1 MGLID
6 FIKGAG
12 SKIFG
17 TDEPAGPTAEE
28 KAAKRAAAEAK
39 ASEALE
45 KVVRKMSIPVQ
56 DLDVQF
62 KSGVATIRGKA
73 ATQEVAEKA
82 VLAVG
87 NVNGVAQVDDQIEVL
102 KKEPE
107 AVYYTVKPG
116 DYLSKIAKA
125 QYGNASKYNI
135 IFEANR
141 PMLEHPDKIY
151 PGQVLRIPPLSDN

>member
-17 TDEPAGPTAEE
+17 ADEPVGPTPEE
-28 KAAKRAAAEAK
+28 KAAKREEAEAK
-39 ASEALE
+39 ASAALE
-45 KVVRKMSIPVQ
+45 NVVHKMNIPLEG
-56 DLDVQF
+56 LDVKF
-62 KSGVATIRGKA
+62 SKGVATITGKA
-73 ATQEVAEKA
+73 ETQEIAEKA

-87 NVNGVAQVDDQIEVL
+87 NVNGVAQVDNRIEVL

-151 PGQVLRIPPLSDN
+151 PGQVLRIPPLNEN

>member
-1 MGLID
+1 MGLVD

-12 SKIFG
+12 AKIFG
-17 TDEPAGPTAEE
+17 TDEPEGPTPEE

-39 ASEALE
+39 ASSALE
-45 KVVRKMSIPVQ
+45 NVVRKMNIPVKN
-56 DLDVQF
+56 LDVKF
-62 KSGVATIRGKA
+62 SAGVATIRGEA
-73 ATQEVAEKA
+73 ETQEVAEKA
-82 VLAVG
+82 VIAVG
-87 NVNGVAQVDDQIEVL
+87 NVNGVSQVDDKIEVL
-102 KKEPE
+102 NKEPE
-107 AVYYTVKPG
+107 AVYYTVQAG

-125 QYGNASKYNI
+125 QYGNASKYNV

>member
-17 TDEPAGPTAEE
+17 TDEPEGPTPEE
-28 KAAKRAAAEAK
+28 KAAKRAAAEEK
-39 ASEALE
+39 ASSALE
-45 KVVRKMSIPVQ
+45 NVVRQMNIPVSQ
-56 DLDVQF
+56 LDVKF
-62 KSGVATIRGKA
+62 SAGVATISGQA
-73 ATQEVAEKA
+73 ETQEVAEKA
-82 VLAVG
+82 ILAVG
-87 NVNGVAQVDDQIEVL
+87 NVNGVAQVDNQIEVL
-102 KKEPE
+102 NQEPE
-107 AVYYTVKPG
+107 AVYYTVQPG

-125 QYGNASKYNI
+125 QYGNASKYNV

>member
-1 MGLID
+1 MNL
-6 FIKGAG
+6 
-12 SKIFG
+12 
-17 TDEPAGPTAEE
+17 
-28 KAAKRAAAEAK
+28 KAPPQKRKLRKKLAAEAR

-45 KVVRKMSIPVQ
+45 NVVRKMDISVQ
-56 DLDVQF
+56 ELDVKF
-62 KSGVATIRGKA
+62 SGGLATINGTTE
-73 ATQEVAEKA
+73 TQEVAEKA

-87 NVNGVAQVDDQIEVL
+87 NVNGVSQVDNQIEVL
-102 KKEPE
+102 NKEPE
-107 AVYYTVKPG
+107 AVYYTVQSG

-151 PGQVLRIPPLSDN
+151 PGQVLRIPPLTEN

>member
-17 TDEPAGPTAEE
+17 TDEPAGPTPEE
-28 KAAKRAAAEAK
+28 KAAKKAAAESR

-45 KVVRKMSIPVQ
+45 NVVRKMDIPVQ
-56 DLDVQF
+56 ELDVKF
-62 KSGVATIRGKA
+62 SGGVATINGTTE
-73 ATQEVAEKA
+73 TQEIAEKA

-87 NVNGVAQVDDQIEVL
+87 NVNGVSQVDNQIDVL
-102 KKEPE
+102 NKEPE
-107 AVYYTVKPG
+107 AVYYTVQAG

-151 PGQVLRIPPLSDN
+151 PGQVLRIPPLMEN

>member
-12 SKIFG
+12 SKLFG
-17 TDEPAGPTAEE
+17 TEEPSGPTPEE

-39 ASEALE
+39 AADALE
-45 KVVRKMSIPVQ
+45 NVVRQMRLPVEN
-56 DLDVQF
+56 LDVKF
-62 KSGVATIRGKA
+62 RAGVATIRGEA
-73 ATQEVAEKA
+73 DTQEVAEKV

-87 NVNGVAQVDDQIEVL
+87 NVNGVSQVDNKLEVRN
-102 KKEPE
+102 KQPE
-107 AVYYTVKPG
+107 AVYYTVQAG

>member
-17 TDEPAGPTAEE
+17 TDEPEGPTPEE
-28 KAAKRAAAEAK
+28 KAEKKAAAEAR

-45 KVVRKMSIPVQ
+45 NVVRKMDIAVQ
-56 DLDVQF
+56 ELDVKF
-62 KSGVATIRGKA
+62 SGGVATINGTTE
-73 ATQEVAEKA
+73 TQEVAEKA

-87 NVNGVAQVDDQIEVL
+87 NVNGVSQVDNQIEVL
-102 KKEPE
+102 NKEPE
-107 AVYYTVKPG
+107 AVYYTVQSG

-141 PMLEHPDKIY
+141 PMLQHPDKIY
-151 PGQVLRIPPLSDN
+151 PGQVLRIPPLSEN

>member
-1 MGLID
+1 MGLIS

-12 SKIFG
+12 SKLFG
-17 TDEPAGPTAEE
+17 TDEPEGPTPEE

-45 KVVRKMSIPVQ
+45 NVVHKMNIPVQ
-56 DLDVQF
+56 NLDVKF
-62 KSGVATIRGKA
+62 SAGVATIKGTA
-73 ATQEVAEKA
+73 ETQEISEKA
-82 VLAVG
+82 IVAVG
-87 NVNGVAQVDDQIEVL
+87 NVNGVAQVDDQIDVL
-102 KKEPE
+102 NKEPE
-107 AVYYTVKPG
+107 AVYYTVQSG

-125 QYGNASKYNI
+125 QYGNASKYNV

-151 PGQVLRIPPLSDN
+151 PGQVLRIPPLNDN

>member
-17 TDEPAGPTAEE
+17 TEEPEGPTPEE
-28 KAAKRAAAEAK
+28 KAAKRAAAEQK
-39 ASEALE
+39 ASSALE
-45 KVVRKMSIPVQ
+45 NVVRQMNIPVNN
-56 DLDVQF
+56 LDVKF
-62 KSGVATIRGKA
+62 SAGLATISGETE
-73 ATQEVAEKA
+73 TQEVAEKA
-82 VLAVG
+82 ILAVG
-87 NVNGVAQVDDQIEVL
+87 NVNGVSQVDNRIEVL
-102 KKEPE
+102 NKEPE
-107 AVYYTVKPG
+107 AVYYTVQSG

-125 QYGNASKYNI
+125 QYGNASKYNV

-151 PGQVLRIPPLSDN
+151 PGQVLRIPPLNDN

>member
-17 TDEPAGPTAEE
+17 TDEPEGPTPEE
-28 KAAKRAAAEAK
+28 KAAKKAAAEAR

-45 KVVRKMSIPVQ
+45 NVVRKMDIAVQ
-56 DLDVQF
+56 ELDVKF
-62 KSGVATIRGKA
+62 SAGVATINGTTE
-73 ATQEVAEKA
+73 TQEVAEKA

-87 NVNGVAQVDDQIEVL
+87 NVNGVSQVDNQIEVL
-102 KKEPE
+102 NKEPE
-107 AVYYTVKPG
+107 AVYYTVQSG

-151 PGQVLRIPPLSDN
+151 PGQVLRIPPLTEN